1 MHISTSLVPQW
12 KTLNNLLR
20 KTTQSAIITKNVTHY
35 SLTIE
40 TNRKKKCYFV
50 LSTIWYC
57 GVNYTCM
64 IIMYK
69 GYTHDSW
76 GHFVNPSSQ
85 THKLPPF
92 VRGSLEWA
100 LSWPRF
106 LNEKRVKEVLEVW
119 KMTLHRVTGLAGF
132 GVSNLSLNGTSFSFR
147 CSGGIYRSIA
157 PNASHVNTLFSPP
170 CSENFGFDRI
180 CLANLSP
187 FLYCLCS

>member
-1 MHISTSLVPQW
+1 MEDLEQPAEGNNTVGDNYKECH
-12 KTLNNLLR
+12 TLQFNNRNKQKEKMLLCP
-20 KTTQSAIITKNVTHY
+20 IHNMI
-35 SLTIE
+35 L
-40 TNRKKKCYFV
+40 
-50 LSTIWYC
+50 W
-57 GVNYTCM
+57 VNYTCM

-85 THKLPPF
+85 TRKLPPF
-92 VRGSLEWA
+92 VQGSLEWA

-119 KMTLHRVTGLAGF
+119 KMTLYRVTGLVGF